1 MVYEG
6 TKIYKIGRIIFE
18 LWEAEIGYWIGH
30 MNNTYTCVPAH
41 QSWPL
46 THNHMS
52 ILMFVY
58 IIICQYIHLCVDP
71 LKLHTYM
78 HINNH

>member
-6 TKIYKIGRIIFE
+6 TKIYKISPIIFE
-18 LWEAEIGYWIGH
+18 LWEVENSYWIGH

-41 QSWPL
+41 LSWAL
-46 THNHMS
+46 TYNHML

-58 IIICQYIHLCVDP
+58 IYASICICVLIHFEA
-71 LKLHTYM
+71 TYVRAY
-78 HINNH
+78 